1 MVTISR
7 KDEMCRN
14 HPARKF
20 RDVTTDDYSR
30 IGVVNYSDTQVFR
43 IMVVRR
49 TNGNVM
55 HIFVYDRN
63 QPDAMQQ

>member
-7 KDEMCRN
+7 KDEMRRN
-14 HPARKF
+14 HPTRKF

-63 QPDAMQQ
+63 QPDTVQQ